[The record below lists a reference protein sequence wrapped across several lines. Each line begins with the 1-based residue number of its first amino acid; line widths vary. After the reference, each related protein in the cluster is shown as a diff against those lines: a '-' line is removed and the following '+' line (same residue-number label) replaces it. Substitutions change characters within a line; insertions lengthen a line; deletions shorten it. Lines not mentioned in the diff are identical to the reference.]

1 MGGGRVASRRARGGV
16 RDRPTVRAVFDVER
30 EATTQA
36 TARVVD
42 ALLDTTTSAQQ
53 GKNNALLLAAAHD
66 SLATLAW
73 RLITGGADVEVL
85 RPGDGFTPLCIAC
98 KHGNVVMVERLIAAG
113 SRVNTASFL
122 AASNNRVDVLK
133 LLIAAG
139 AVVNKARVADG
150 CTPLHIAAGKGHAG
164 VVSVLLET
172 AGVDLAGCSFDER
185 RNSVVVIIRG
195 LSIASRFLGAQVI
208 T

>member
-1 MGGGRVASRRARGGV
+1 
-16 RDRPTVRAVFDVER
+16 VRAVFDVER

-42 ALLDTTTSAQQ
+42 ALLDPTTSAQQ

-139 AVVNKARVADG
+139 AVVNKALVTDD
-150 CTPLHIAAGKGHAG
+150 CTPLYIAAEKGHAG

-172 AGVDLAGCSFDER
+172 AGVDLDAALTNGGNVGVTVVPRSAGQS
-185 RNSVVVIIRG
+185 
-195 LSIASRFLGAQVI
+195 